1 MDNSRQREIYE
12 LDDFNGQLEIDQA
25 MLVKEIR
32 ALHIKYTKEKNLRKV
47 FEEKSEAL
55 EKEYI
60 YGLSGYCESAVK

>member
-1 MDNSRQREIYE
+1 MDNSHHCEIYE

-32 ALHIKYTKEKNLRKV
+32 ALHIKYKKEKRLRKV

-60 YGLSGYCESAVK
+60 YG